1 MVPEAVNAAKQRI
14 VTVPNM
20 LSLLRLAL
28 IPVFVG
34 CYVNGAHGA
43 TALLLV
49 LSGLT
54 DVLDGWYAR
63 RFNAV
68 SDLGKALDPAAD
80 KLTQAAM
87 LAMLVGTHPQMLLPF
102 ILLVIKELTA
112 SVLGLLVIRRTGEVP
127 YAVWHGKLTTLLLY
141 GLMFTHVIWK
151 DIPPALSN
159 IMTGVCVLMMIY
171 SMAAYAA
178 DNIRRIRKN
187 SPGGNGHDESAA

>member
-1 MVPEAVNAAKQRI
+1 MNTAKQRI

-28 IPVFVG
+28 IPLFVG

-49 LSGLT
+49 LSGLS

-63 RFNAV
+63 RFGAV

-87 LAMLVGTHPQMLLPF
+87 LAMLVSTHPQMLLPLL
-102 ILLVIKELTA
+102 LLVIKELTA
-112 SVLGLLVIRRTGEVP
+112 AVLGLLVIRRTGEVP
-127 YAVWHGKLTTLLLY
+127 FALWHGKLTTLLLY
-141 GLMFTHVIWK
+141 GLMFTHVVWK
-151 DIPPALSN
+151 DIPPVLSN
-159 IMTGVCVLMMIY
+159 TMTGICVLMMIY
-171 SMAAYAA
+171 SMAAYTA

-187 SPGGNGHDESAA
+187 SPGGNGHDEPAA